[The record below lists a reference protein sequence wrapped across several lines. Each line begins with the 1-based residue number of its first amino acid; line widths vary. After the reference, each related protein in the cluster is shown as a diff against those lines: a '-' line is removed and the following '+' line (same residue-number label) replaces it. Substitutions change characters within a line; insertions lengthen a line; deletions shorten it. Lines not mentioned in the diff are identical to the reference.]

1 MLLSGDTMDVRDAH
15 GEAIRDDTFLLL
27 LNAHY
32 EEVGFTLP
40 GREDVHW
47 ELMLDTETETG
58 FVAPGCV
65 LHAGDALKLSDRSL
79 CLLRLH
85 TGSHSHARSE
95 SRQRPRK
102 NGT

>member
-1 MLLSGDTMDVRDAH
+1 MDVRDAH
-15 GEAIRDDTFLLL
+15 GEAIRDDTFIVL

-32 EEVGFTLP
+32 EPVKFTLP

-47 ELMLDTETETG
+47 ELMLDTETG
-58 FVAPGCV
+58 FLEPGCV
-65 LHAGDALKLSDRSL
+65 LHAGEALELIDRSL

-102 NGT
+102 NG